1 MLTSKERA
9 ELKGIAQTIDAILQV
24 GKSGIGEPLV
34 KQVDDA
40 LQAREMIKLS
50 VLETA
55 PEEPKETAAA
65 LAAETRSEVVQVI
78 GRKIVL
84 YRRRREDPLLL
95 TGKKPAEKEKS
106 RGPKPRQ
113 RT

>member
-95 TGKKPAEKEKS
+95 TGKKPAEKEKN
-106 RGPKPRQ
+106 RGQKPRQ